1 MEQRDAGAD
10 TSTRLGQV
18 LTDKELEQIWS
29 DLSEISTP
37 TWVSP
42 VPSTLG
48 SSSHGKLKADQWRT
62 LGVTHLPLS
71 LLKLWGLCAPGDS
84 SRSQKCREILEVTIN
99 LVSAVVLASS
109 RTTSPAIAS
118 LYLHHMIA
126 YMEGTKKIFPQYNFL
141 PNHHMSLHL
150 YDYLLLFGPVH
161 SWWTFP
167 FERIIGMLERIPTN
181 FKFGQLEKTISES
194 FTRSA
199 NLRALLY
206 NSNQCPQTI

>member
-10 TSTRLGQV
+10 TSTRLGQI
-18 LTDKELEQIWS
+18 LTDEELGQIWS

-37 TWVSP
+37 SWVSP
-42 VPSTLG
+42 VPSNLG

-71 LLKLWGLCAPGDS
+71 LLKLWGLCDPGHS
-84 SRSQKCREILEVTIN
+84 SRSKKCREILEVTIN
-99 LVSAVVLASS
+99 LISAVVLASS
-109 RTTSPAIAS
+109 RTTSPTIAT
-118 LYLHHMIA
+118 LYLQNMIA
-126 YMEGTKKIFPQYNFL
+126 YMEGVKKIFPQYNFL

-181 FKFGQLEKTISES
+181 FKFGQLESTISQS

-206 NSNQCPQTI
+206 KSNQCPQAI